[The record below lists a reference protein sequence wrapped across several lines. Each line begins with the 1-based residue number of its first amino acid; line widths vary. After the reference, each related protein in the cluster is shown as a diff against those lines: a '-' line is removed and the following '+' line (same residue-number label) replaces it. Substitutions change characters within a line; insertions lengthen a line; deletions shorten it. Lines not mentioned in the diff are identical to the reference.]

1 MHAPR
6 PGHKQ
11 FKPVQ
16 KLLCQNTIN
25 KLSLMIRTIVCR
37 IFLHPKDYV
46 RILKVCKKVLIF
58 NCTSIRSPYTRHNVS
73 HIVCVNKYGG
83 LKMRTYS
90 CTVYHYI
97 FFQGET
103 VSKGNVY
110 YRLFFSTVV
119 GHHLPAR
126 GCPRVEF

>member
-58 NCTSIRSPYTRHNVS
+58 NCTSIDHTHYVY
-73 HIVCVNKYGG
+73 VNEYVG
-83 LKMRTYS
+83 LKINT
-90 CTVYHYI
+90 
-97 FFQGET
+97 
-103 VSKGNVY
+103 
-110 YRLFFSTVV
+110 
-119 GHHLPAR
+119 
-126 GCPRVEF
+126 